1 MDKRVVKTK
10 RTIKRTLVELL
21 VTMPFEKITVT
32 ELCRAADV
40 SRITFYTYYDD
51 KYALADELFR
61 DDMAKAEERY
71 RELQAENNPRKI
83 PTNSYHNL
91 LTCIFSVFEQRDGI
105 FIHCSSTKNPY
116 LHSACF
122 NHVVRVVENYVQNPL
137 AAHGGAR
144 VQRVVRHVQPMPR
157 PGNVASRNKEGRLRR
172 IRRPSQ
178 LDPVLPQCPHRVAGG
193 VGNLPPLAQEPRNA
207 QRRSGPQPL
216 SPHEGSVRERQPC
229 SVGNL

>member
-1 MDKRVVKTK
+1 MDKRVAKTK

-21 VTMPFEKITVT
+21 ATMPFEKITVT

-71 RELQAENNPRKI
+71 RALQAENNPRKI
-83 PTNSYHNL
+83 PTNSYRNL

-122 NHVVRVVENYVQNPL
+122 NHVVRVVENYVQN
-137 AAHGGAR
+137 H
-144 VQRVVRHVQPMPR
+144 
-157 PGNVASRNKEGRLRR
+157 
-172 IRRPSQ
+172 
-178 LDPVLPQCPHRVAGG
+178 
-193 VGNLPPLAQEPRNA
+193 RNA
-207 QRRSGPQPL
+207 LEPKYPSPL
-216 SPHEGSVRERQPC
+216 TAALVCNGLFGMFSQCRAQGMSLRETKKVVFAAFDDLLN
-229 SVGNL
+229 STLFFHSALIG

>member
-1 MDKRVVKTK
+1 MKTK

-21 VTMPFEKITVT
+21 ATMPFEKITVT

-71 RELQAENNPRKI
+71 RALQAENNPRKI
-83 PTNSYHNL
+83 PTNSYRNL
-91 LTCIFSVFEQRDGI
+91 LVTCIFSVFEQRDGI

-122 NHVVRVVENYVQNPL
+122 NHVVRVVENYVQSSPQRARAEIPL
-137 AAHGGAR
+137 AAHGSAR
-144 VQRVVRHVQPMPR
+144 VQRVIRHVQPMPR
-157 PGNVASRNKEGRLRR
+157 PGDVASRNEEGRLRR
-172 IRRPSQ
+172 
-178 LDPVLPQCPHRVAGG
+178 
-193 VGNLPPLAQEPRNA
+193 
-207 QRRSGPQPL
+207 
-216 SPHEGSVRERQPC
+216 VR
-229 SVGNL
+229 

>member
-21 VTMPFEKITVT
+21 ATMPFEKITVT

-71 RELQAENNPRKI
+71 RALQAENNPRKI
-83 PTNSYHNL
+83 PTNSYRML
-91 LTCIFSVFEQRDGI
+91 QPRGACRGKLRAESPQRARAEI
-105 FIHCSSTKNPY
+105 
-116 LHSACF
+116 
-122 NHVVRVVENYVQNPL
+122 PL
-137 AAHGGAR
+137 AAHGSAR

-157 PGNVASRNKEGRLRR
+157 PGDVASRNEEGRLRR
-172 IRRPSQ
+172 VRRPSQ
-178 LDPVLPQCPHRVAGG
+178 LDPVLPQRPHRVAGG

-207 QRRSGPQPL
+207 QRR
-216 SPHEGSVRERQPC
+216 
-229 SVGNL
+229 